1 MHKILIFSIIAI
13 VVLSGCATK
22 EETASKPEEA
32 EILEGKD
39 IDQKVLKF
47 DLTSYTDKGGKRWEV
62 KGESANMVDDVVELK
77 NITATTYG
85 KENILTLSADEG
97 LYNKVLNKIHLEK
110 NVIITSD
117 DGARVL
123 ADAMDW
129 DSQNNVITTDSL
141 VEIERDEIKLW
152 GRCVKGEPELKQVQ
166 FEKDIRIEMDEGA
179 TVITCD
185 GPMYIDYEKNL
196 ATFNNNV
203 KIVDEKGEVTAEKL
217 NAHLNPET
225 KAIVK
230 ATAKGNVKIL
240 RGENYSYSE
249 EALYLAEEHKV
260 ILSGRPK
267 LVIYPEE
274 RLDTSLFSGSN
285 ER

>member
-1 MHKILIFSIIAI
+1 MYRLLTFLIIAML
-13 VVLSGCATK
+13 VLSGCAAK
-22 EETASKPEEA
+22 EETASKPEET
-32 EILEGKD
+32 ETLEGKD
-39 IDQKVLKF
+39 IGQKVLKF
-47 DLTSYTDKGGKRWEV
+47 DLTSYADRGAKRWEV
-62 KGESANMVDDVVELK
+62 KGESADMVDDLVELK

-85 KENILTLSADEG
+85 KKNILTLRADEG
-97 LYNKVLNKIHLEK
+97 LYNKALNKIHLEK
-110 NVIITSD
+110 NVIITSE

-123 ADAMDW
+123 ADEMDW
-129 DSQNNVITTDSL
+129 DSQTNVITTDSL
-141 VEIERDEIKLW
+141 IEIERDEIKLW
-152 GRCVKGEPELKQVQ
+152 GRCAKGEPELKQVR
-166 FEKDIRIEMDEGA
+166 FEKNIRIEMDEGA

-185 GPMYIDYEKNL
+185 GPMDIDYEKNS
-196 ATFNNNV
+196 AIFNNNV

-217 NAHLNPET
+217 IAHLNPET

-249 EALYLAEEHKV
+249 EALYLAEEHRV
-260 ILSGRPK
+260 ILSGRPQ

-274 RLDTSLFSGSN
+274 RLDTSLFDGSD